1 MQTCR
6 LAVTVNGQAYQREV
20 PVHHTLL
27 DLLRDH
33 LGLTGTKEGCRMGDC
48 GACVVLMEGEA
59 VNACLVLAPEV
70 DGCRVTT
77 IEGLGRPG
85 ELHPLQRAF
94 VEHGALQCGYCT
106 PGMVL
111 TAYHLLQQTA
121 GRAPSE
127 AEIRAALAGN
137 LCRCTGYQKILQ
149 AVRAALGE
157 GGAA

>member
-6 LAVTVNGQAYQREV
+6 LAVTVNDQAYQVEV

-27 DLLRDH
+27 DVLRDH

-48 GACVVLMEGEA
+48 GACVVLVEGEA

-70 DGCRVTT
+70 NGCRVTT
-77 IEGLGRPG
+77 IEGLARPG

-94 VEHGALQCGYCT
+94 VERGALQCGYCT

-121 GRAPSE
+121 GRPVSE
-127 AEIRAALAGN
+127 AEVRAALAGN
-137 LCRCTGYQKILQ
+137 LCRCTGYQKILETVMATLEQ
-149 AVRAALGE
+149 
-157 GGAA
+157 GGPA